1 MRLATIRTGH
11 GTRAVRMDAD
21 GAVETGHP
29 DVGTLLADRSGREMA
44 AAADGPVHPFGSLD
58 CAPVVP
64 RPGKII
70 CVGLN
75 YEPPTWSSPPR
86 QPWPTSHPY

>member
-1 MRLATIRTGH
+1 MS
-11 GTRAVRMDAD
+11 AD

-29 DVGTLLADRSGREMA
+29 DVGALLADGSWREVA
-44 AAADGPVHPFGSLD
+44 AAADGLVHPLGSLD
-58 CAPVVP
+58 YAPVVP

-75 YEPPTWSSPPR
+75 YAQHIREMGRELPLGQCRNRCVAEKTA
-86 QPWPTSHPY
+86 